1 MRIQFIIITLLGLML
16 AACGS
21 KEADAPATPTALKA
35 QLAPFE
41 KTPLFK
47 AAVDYNSIPRV
58 KGCEDEVP
66 REIKYHN
73 CRDSKLIYTRA
84 LGTANAMNKPLM
96 VIFGFNKC
104 PYCIKLESEI
114 MNPRNPLRS
123 HDVAQ
128 YFSKAAFETYQAEQ
142 DSVKIPFVRLHA
154 RADHGLALAD
164 ELGITE
170 MAEAAGWHRV
180 WSPFVVFVNP
190 KTGEMSSESEWEA
203 KEIYCDWAAG
213 VATSLEKIDMTE
225 AGKPVT
231 ERKRC
236 PKA

>member
-1 MRIQFIIITLLGLML
+1 MRIQFILIMIVALLVTG
-16 AACGS
+16 CGS
-21 KEADAPATPTALKA
+21 KDAATPASAATLKTE
-35 QLAPFE
+35 LAAFE
-41 KTPLFK
+41 KAPLLK
-47 AAVDYNSIPRV
+47 TAVDYNSIPRV
-58 KGCEDEVP
+58 KGCEDEVA
-66 REIKYHN
+66 RDMKYHN

-114 MNPRNPLRS
+114 MDPRNPLRS

-128 YFSKAAFETYQAEQ
+128 YFSKAQFDKYQAEE

-154 RADHGLALAD
+154 RSDHGLALAD

-170 MAEAAGWHRV
+170 MAKAAGWHRV

-213 VATSLEKIDMTE
+213 VATSLEKIGMAEVGEPNVART
-225 AGKPVT
+225 
-231 ERKRC
+231 RC
-236 PKA
+236 PKG

>member
-1 MRIQFIIITLLGLML
+1 MRIHIMALSAIILVLMACSPKDT
-16 AACGS
+16 AAPVS
-21 KEADAPATPTALKA
+21 AVKTELEA
-35 QLAPFE
+35 FE
-41 KTPLFK
+41 KAPLFK
-47 AAVDYNSIPRV
+47 TAIDYNAVPRI

-66 REIKYHN
+66 RNLKYHN
-73 CRDSKLIYTRA
+73 CRDSKILYTRA

-96 VIFGFNKC
+96 VLFGFNKC

-114 MNPRNPLRS
+114 MDPRNPLRS

-128 YFSKAAFETYQAEQ
+128 YFSKAQFDEYQAEK

-154 RADHGLALAD
+154 RSDHGLALAD

-170 MAEAAGWHRV
+170 MANEAGWHRV

-190 KTGEMSSESEWEA
+190 KTGEMSSESEWDA
-203 KEIYCDWAAG
+203 KEVYCDWAAG
-213 VATSLEKIDMTE
+213 VATSLEKIGMAE
-225 AGKPVT
+225 AGAPVA

-236 PKA
+236 PKV